1 MSWWRVS
8 FELPSDLAEAAAWLL
23 TEATAVPAEVQD
35 ETTMERCEAAGTA
48 RVVLSFDRPP
58 PEDLQAQVTRSLAQ
72 LGLSEVPVQTWEL
85 ESKDWMEGWRAFFK
99 TVRVSPRVAV
109 RPPWEPPDPDAVVD
123 VQVEPGM
130 AFGTGTHPTTRG
142 ITRALDLFLA
152 DRASLTILDVG
163 SGSGVLAIAGAHL
176 GHSVVGVEI
185 DPIAVQ
191 NALHNV
197 ALNGVAD
204 RVDMRVGSAADVQ
217 GTFSLVLANIIAPVL
232 IDIAPAIL
240 ARAQADV
247 LLSGILPRQ
256 VDAVLAAYAP
266 LRLVDRLDDEEWVV
280 LHLSR

>member
-8 FELPSDLAEAAAWLL
+8 FEVPSELAEAAAWLL

-35 ETTMERCEAAGTA
+35 GTTMERCEATDSA

-58 PEDLQAQVTRSLAQ
+58 PDDFPAQVTRSLAQ
-72 LGLSEVPVQTWEL
+72 LGLSGVPVQTREL

-99 TVRVSPRVAV
+99 TVRVSPRIAV
-109 RPPWEPPDPDAVVD
+109 RPPWEPPDPEAVVD
-123 VQVEPGM
+123 VQVDPGM
-130 AFGTGTHPTTRG
+130 AFGTGTHATTRG

-152 DRASLTILDVG
+152 DRAPLRVLDVG
-163 SGSGVLAIAGAHL
+163 SGSGVLAVAAAHL
-176 GHSVVGVEI
+176 GHSVVAVEI

-191 NALHNV
+191 NAVHNV
-197 ALNGVAD
+197 ALNGVED

-217 GTFSLVLANIIAPVL
+217 GTFPLILANIIAPVL

-240 ARAQADV
+240 ERATADV
-247 LLSGILPRQ
+247 LLSGVLHRQ
-256 VDAVLAAYAP
+256 VDEVLAAYAP
-266 LRLVDRLDDEEWVV
+266 LRLVDRLDDEEWAV